1 MSDLRMPRAMPQHSA
16 LPSGG
21 GRTVLGLAGPL
32 AAPVR
37 RPRPHLAAQGL
48 EIEGPVPIPGEYRP
62 GSAGFR
68 YWAVAEALER
78 GAALWRAAAE
88 FPWAWAGGG
97 RLRVQL
103 TGGTD
108 AVCERG
114 RLRLGAGAPHA
125 AVMRALGHALLD
137 GVRPALWHVAA
148 PDVAGFHAGFADAVA
163 MLATL
168 ELSGTADVVPQAA
181 TPFSRAF
188 AEVLVVLAQASPAAA
203 RRRPDPRLLALRG
216 ARLLADAARRAP
228 VAADFTAQ
236 VAAEMALAA
245 TVQEGP
251 LVALQLRDL
260 FARHSLLA
268 RSPALEAYDPHL
280 ADDGTELP
288 LPACTLPWVATDAAT
303 LGLDLPLLLCPATQP
318 PLVAPAADAPA
329 PVAAAHGFAQRLF
342 TYGMV
347 EKPRIGRLQRR
358 APGTNALATHLLLDD
373 GRTLRLVRERFVA
386 E

>member
-1 MSDLRMPRAMPQHSA
+1 MSDMRMPRATPRHRA

-21 GRTVLGLAGPL
+21 GRTVLGLTGPL

-37 RPRPHLAAQGL
+37 RPRPHLAAQAL
-48 EIEGPVPIPGEYRP
+48 EIEGPVPIPGEYPP
-62 GSAGFR
+62 GTAGFR

-103 TGGTD
+103 TAGTD

-114 RLRLGAGAPHA
+114 RLRLGTGAPQA
-125 AVMRALGHALLD
+125 AVMRALGHAVLD

-148 PDVAGFHAGFADAVA
+148 PDVDGFHAGFADAAA
-163 MLATL
+163 MLAAL
-168 ELSGTADVVPQAA
+168 EISGTADVVPQAC
-181 TPFSRAF
+181 TPFGRAF
-188 AEVLVVLAQASPAAA
+188 AEVLVVLAQAGPAA
-203 RRRPDPRLLALRG
+203 RRRPDPRLLVLRG
-216 ARLLADAARRAP
+216 ARLLADAVRRAP
-228 VAADFTAQ
+228 VAPGFTAQ

-251 LVALQLRDL
+251 LVALQLRGL
-260 FARHSLLA
+260 FARHGVLA
-268 RSPALEAYDPHL
+268 RSPVLESYDPHL

-288 LPACTLPWVATDAAT
+288 LPACSLPWVATDAAH
-303 LGLDLPLLLCPATQP
+303 LELDLPLLLCPATQP
-318 PLVAPAADAPA
+318 PLLAPAADGPA
-329 PVAAAHGFAQRLF
+329 PVAAAHGFAQSLF
-342 TYGMV
+342 ASGMV
-347 EKPRIGRLQRR
+347 ERPRIGRLQRR
-358 APGTNALATHLLLDD
+358 APGTNALATHLLQDD

-386 E
+386 G

>member
-1 MSDLRMPRAMPQHSA
+1 MSDMRMPRAAPPLRA

-21 GRTVLGLAGPL
+21 RRTMPGLAGPL
-32 AAPVR
+32 PRA
-37 RPRPHLAAQGL
+37 RPLLAAQGL

-62 GSAGFR
+62 GTAGFR

-88 FPWAWAGGG
+88 FPWAWAGG

-103 TGGTD
+103 IGGTD

-114 RLRLGAGAPHA
+114 WLRLGAGAPHA
-125 AVMRALGHALLD
+125 AAMRALGHAVLD
-137 GVRPALWHVAA
+137 GLRPALWHVAA

-163 MLATL
+163 ILATL
-168 ELSGTADVVPQAA
+168 EVSGTADVVPQAT
-181 TPFSRAF
+181 TPFGRAF
-188 AEVLVVLAQASPAAA
+188 ADVLVVLAQAGPAAA

-216 ARLLADAARRAP
+216 ARLLADAARRAT
-228 VAADFTAQ
+228 VAPDFTAQ

-260 FARHSLLA
+260 FARHGLLA
-268 RSPALEAYDPHL
+268 RSPVLEAHDPHL
-280 ADDGTELP
+280 AEDGTELP
-288 LPACTLPWVATDAAT
+288 LPACSLPWVATDAAT
-303 LGLDLPLLLCPATQP
+303 MGLDLPLLLCPATQP

-329 PVAAAHGFAQRLF
+329 PVAAAHGFAQSLF
-342 TYGMV
+342 VSGMV
-347 EKPRIGRLQRR
+347 ERPRIGRLQRR
-358 APGTNALATHLLLDD
+358 APGTNTLATHLLLDD

-386 E
+386 G

>member
-1 MSDLRMPRAMPQHSA
+1 MSDMRMPRAAPPHRG

-37 RPRPHLAAQGL
+37 RPRPQLAAQGL

-62 GSAGFR
+62 GTAGFR

-88 FPWAWAGGG
+88 FPWAWAGG

-103 TGGTD
+103 IGGTD

-114 RLRLGAGAPHA
+114 WLRLGAGAPHA
-125 AVMRALGHALLD
+125 AAMRALGHAVLD
-137 GVRPALWHVAA
+137 GLRPALWHVAA
-148 PDVAGFHAGFADAVA
+148 PDVASFHAGFADAVA

-168 ELSGTADVVPQAA
+168 EISGTADVVPQAT
-181 TPFSRAF
+181 TPFGRAF
-188 AEVLVVLAQASPAAA
+188 AEVLVVLAQSGPAA

-216 ARLLADAARRAP
+216 ARLLADATRRAP
-228 VAADFTAQ
+228 VAPDFTAQ

-260 FARHSLLA
+260 FARHFLLA
-268 RSPALEAYDPHL
+268 RSPVLEAYDPHL
-280 ADDGTELP
+280 AEDGTELP
-288 LPACTLPWVATDAAT
+288 LPACSLPWVATDAAP

-318 PLVAPAADAPA
+318 PLVAPSADAPA
-329 PVAAAHGFAQRLF
+329 PAAAAQGFAQSLF
-342 TYGMV
+342 ASGMV

-386 E
+386 G

>member
-1 MSDLRMPRAMPQHSA
+1 MSDMRMPRAAPPLRA

-21 GRTVLGLAGPL
+21 RHTMPGLAGPL
-32 AAPVR
+32 PRA
-37 RPRPHLAAQGL
+37 RPLLAAQGL
-48 EIEGPVPIPGEYRP
+48 EIEGPVPIPGKYRP
-62 GSAGFR
+62 GTAGFR

-88 FPWAWAGGG
+88 FPWAWAGG

-103 TGGTD
+103 IGGTD

-114 RLRLGAGAPHA
+114 WLRLGAGAPHA
-125 AVMRALGHALLD
+125 AAMRALGHAVLD
-137 GVRPALWHVAA
+137 GLRPALWHVAA

-163 MLATL
+163 ILATL
-168 ELSGTADVVPQAA
+168 EVSGTADVVPQAT
-181 TPFSRAF
+181 TPFGRAF
-188 AEVLVVLAQASPAAA
+188 ADVLVVLAQAGPAAA

-216 ARLLADAARRAP
+216 ARLLADAARRAT
-228 VAADFTAQ
+228 VAPDFTAQ

-260 FARHSLLA
+260 FARHGLLA
-268 RSPALEAYDPHL
+268 RSPVLEAHDPHL
-280 ADDGTELP
+280 AEDGTELP
-288 LPACTLPWVATDAAT
+288 LPACSLPWVATDAAT
-303 LGLDLPLLLCPATQP
+303 MGLDLPLLLCPATQP
-318 PLVAPAADAPA
+318 PLAAPAADAPA
-329 PVAAAHGFAQRLF
+329 PVAAAHGFAQSLF
-342 TYGMV
+342 VSGMV
-347 EKPRIGRLQRR
+347 ERPRIGRLQRR

-386 E
+386 G

>member
-1 MSDLRMPRAMPQHSA
+1 MSDMRMPRATPQHRA

-32 AAPVR
+32 AAPIR

-48 EIEGPVPIPGEYRP
+48 EIEGPVPIPGEYP
-62 GSAGFR
+62 AGTAGFR

-103 TGGTD
+103 AGGTD

-114 RLRLGAGAPHA
+114 RLRLGAGAPQA
-125 AVMRALGHALLD
+125 TVMRALGHAVLD
-137 GVRPALWHVAA
+137 GLRPALWHVAA
-148 PDVAGFHAGFADAVA
+148 SEVAGFHTGFADAAA
-163 MLATL
+163 MLAAL
-168 ELSGTADVVPQAA
+168 DVSGIEDGLAQAS
-181 TPFSRAF
+181 TPFGRVF
-188 AEVLVVLAQASPAAA
+188 AEVLAVLAAA

-216 ARLLADAARRAP
+216 ARLLADATRRAP
-228 VAADFTAQ
+228 VAPDFTAQ

-245 TVQEGP
+245 AVQEGP

-260 FARHSLLA
+260 FARHGLLA
-268 RSPALEAYDPHL
+268 RSPVLEAYDPHL
-280 ADDGTELP
+280 AEDGTELP
-288 LPACTLPWVATDAAT
+288 LPAYPLPWVATDAAA

-318 PLVAPAADAPA
+318 PLMAPAADAPA

-342 TYGMV
+342 ASGMV

-358 APGTNALATHLLLDD
+358 APGTNALATHLLQDD

>member
-1 MSDLRMPRAMPQHSA
+1 MSDMRMPRAAPPLRA

-21 GRTVLGLAGPL
+21 RHTMPDLAGPL
-32 AAPVR
+32 PRA
-37 RPRPHLAAQGL
+37 RPLLAAQGL

-62 GSAGFR
+62 GTAGFR

-88 FPWAWAGGG
+88 FPWAWAGG

-103 TGGTD
+103 IGGTD

-114 RLRLGAGAPHA
+114 WLRLGAGAPHA
-125 AVMRALGHALLD
+125 AAMRALGHAVLD
-137 GVRPALWHVAA
+137 GLRPALWHVAA

-163 MLATL
+163 ILATL
-168 ELSGTADVVPQAA
+168 EVSGTADVVPQAT
-181 TPFSRAF
+181 TPFGRAF
-188 AEVLVVLAQASPAAA
+188 ADVLVVLAQAGPAAA

-216 ARLLADAARRAP
+216 ARLLADAARRAT
-228 VAADFTAQ
+228 VAPDFTAQ

-260 FARHSLLA
+260 FARHALLA
-268 RSPALEAYDPHL
+268 RSPVLEAYDPHL
-280 ADDGTELP
+280 AEDGTERP
-288 LPACTLPWVATDAAT
+288 LPACSLPWVATDAAT
-303 LGLDLPLLLCPATQP
+303 MGLDLPLLLCPATQP

-329 PVAAAHGFAQRLF
+329 PVAAAHGFAQSLF
-342 TYGMV
+342 ASGMV
-347 EKPRIGRLQRR
+347 ERPRIGRLQRR

-386 E
+386 G